1 MSDQGGGGFSYPDV
15 DQAIRF
21 HYELM
26 QRLGKEVTEA
36 PNETRV
42 KSTLDRAIQMAQTQ
56 RGDMVSLTAFLM
68 YGLIRDKPFGPG
80 SAQTG
85 MALTMAFLLRNGAMM
100 IASDEEVA
108 GVTLS
113 IGRGEVF
120 IGMLEPWLRECIRAM
135 PSG

>member
-1 MSDQGGGGFSYPDV
+1 MSDGGGFAYPDV
-15 DQAIRF
+15 DQAVRF

-26 QRLGKEVTEA
+26 QRLGKEVTEP
-36 PNETRV
+36 PNEAKV

-56 RGDMVSLTAFLM
+56 RGDMISLTAFLL

-85 MALTMAFLLRNGAMM
+85 MALTMAFLLRNGAML
-100 IASDEEVA
+100 IASDDEVA
-108 GVTLS
+108 GVAMS

-120 IGMLEPWLRECIRAM
+120 IGMLEPWLRESIRSL

>member
-1 MSDQGGGGFSYPDV
+1 MSDGGGFAYPEV

-26 QRLGKEVTEA
+26 QRLGKEVAEP
-36 PNETRV
+36 PNEARV

-56 RGDMVSLTAFLM
+56 RGDMVSLTAFLL

-80 SAQTG
+80 SGQTG
-85 MALTMAFLLRNGAMM
+85 MALTMAFLLRNGAML
-100 IASDEEVA
+100 IASDDEVA
-108 GVTLS
+108 GVAMS

-120 IGMLEPWLRECIRAM
+120 IGMLEPWLRESVRAL
-135 PSG
+135 PSS